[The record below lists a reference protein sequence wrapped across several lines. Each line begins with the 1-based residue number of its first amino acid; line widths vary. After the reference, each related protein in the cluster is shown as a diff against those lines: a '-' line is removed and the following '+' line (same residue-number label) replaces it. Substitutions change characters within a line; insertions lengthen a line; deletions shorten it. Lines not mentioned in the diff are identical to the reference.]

1 MPIPA
6 SSESLELIAVNQ
18 ILSSIGQAPV
28 TDLNQTNP
36 DVAIAYNTL
45 LEVSRDVQ
53 TEGWTFNKD
62 YNVKVYPQID
72 PITLERFIPWGEDV
86 IEMNISQDP
95 SYFQKSQHKTVKRE
109 GKVWDRQRQTFEFPK
124 DYYYFDF
131 VRLYNWDDLPI
142 PIRDYITAR
151 ASAMTSQRV
160 IGDPTQ
166 YQMLQQKEAYCR
178 AYAMEYECNQ
188 GQYSMFGDPKNGT
201 NYNSFQPYKALQRF

>member
-72 PITLERFIPWGEDV
+72 PITLERFIPWAEDV

-95 SYFQKSQHKTVKRE
+95 YLLSEVST
-109 GKVWDRQRQTFEFPK
+109 
-124 DYYYFDF
+124 
-131 VRLYNWDDLPI
+131 
-142 PIRDYITAR
+142 
-151 ASAMTSQRV
+151 
-160 IGDPTQ
+160 
-166 YQMLQQKEAYCR
+166 
-178 AYAMEYECNQ
+178 
-188 GQYSMFGDPKNGT
+188 
-201 NYNSFQPYKALQRF
+201 

>member
-1 MPIPA
+1 MLLITMPIPA

-62 YNVKVYPQID
+62 FGVKVYPQAD
-72 PITLERFIPWGEDV
+72 KTIPWAEDV

-95 SYFQKSQHKTVKRE
+95 RYSKNHNIKQLKEKVRYGTDKIKR
-109 GKVWDRQRQTFEFPK
+109 
-124 DYYYFDF
+124 
-131 VRLYNWDDLPI
+131 LNSL
-142 PIRDYITAR
+142 
-151 ASAMTSQRV
+151 RV
-160 IGDPTQ
+160 ITI
-166 YQMLQQKEAYCR
+166 LIL
-178 AYAMEYECNQ
+178 
-188 GQYSMFGDPKNGT
+188 FGFITGKI
-201 NYNSFQPYKALQRF
+201 SLCLSVIL

>member
-18 ILSSIGQAPV
+18 IPSSIGQAPV

-62 YNVKVYPQID
+62 FVKVYPQAD
-72 PITLERFIPWGEDV
+72 KTIPWAEDV

-95 SYFQKSQHKTVKRE
+95 RYFQKSQHKTIKRE
-109 GKVWDRQRQTFEFPK
+109 GKVWDRQ
-124 DYYYFDF
+124 
-131 VRLYNWDDLPI
+131 N
-142 PIRDYITAR
+142 
-151 ASAMTSQRV
+151 
-160 IGDPTQ
+160 
-166 YQMLQQKEAYCR
+166 
-178 AYAMEYECNQ
+178 
-188 GQYSMFGDPKNGT
+188 
-201 NYNSFQPYKALQRF
+201 

>member
-62 YNVKVYPQID
+62 FNVKVYPEADNTISWAND
-72 PITLERFIPWGEDV
+72 I

-95 SYFQKSQHKTVKRE
+95 RYFEKSQHKTVKRE
-109 GKVWDRQRQTFEFPK
+109 GKVWDRQRQTFEFPL
-124 DYYYFDF
+124 DYYYFDI
-131 VRLYNWDDLPI
+131 VRLMNWEDLPI
-142 PIRDYITAR
+142 PIRDYVTAKA
-151 ASAMTSQRV
+151 ASITSQRI

-188 GQYSMFGDPKNGT
+188 GQYSMFGDPKSGT
-201 NYNSFQPYKALQRF
+201 NYNSFQPYKALQRY

>member
-62 YNVKVYPQID
+62 FNVKVYP
-72 PITLERFIPWGEDV
+72 
-86 IEMNISQDP
+86 
-95 SYFQKSQHKTVKRE
+95 
-109 GKVWDRQRQTFEFPK
+109 
-124 DYYYFDF
+124 
-131 VRLYNWDDLPI
+131 
-142 PIRDYITAR
+142 
-151 ASAMTSQRV
+151 
-160 IGDPTQ
+160 
-166 YQMLQQKEAYCR
+166 EADKLFLGR
-178 AYAMEYECNQ
+178 MILL
-188 GQYSMFGDPKNGT
+188 K
-201 NYNSFQPYKALQRF
+201 

>member
-6 SSESLELIAVNQ
+6 SSESLELVAVNQ

-62 YNVKVYPQID
+62 YNVKVYPEADQ
-72 PITLERFIPWGEDV
+72 TIPWGIDV
-86 IEMNISQDP
+86 LEMNISQDP
-95 SYFQKSQHKTVKRE
+95 GYLQKARHKTVKRE
-109 GKVWDRQRQTFEFPK
+109 GKVWDRQRQTFLFPK
-124 DYYYFDF
+124 DFYFFDIM
-131 VRLYNWDDLPI
+131 RLYNWDDLPI
-142 PIRDYITAR
+142 PIRDYVTAK
-151 ASAMTSQRV
+151 ASSTASQRIV
-160 IGDPTQ
+160 GDPTQ

-188 GQYSMFGDPKNGT
+188 GQYSMFGDPKHGT
-201 NYNSFQPYKALQRF
+201 NYNSFQPYQALQRF

>member
-95 SYFQKSQHKTVKRE
+95 TYFQKSQHKTVKRE

>member
-72 PITLERFIPWGEDV
+72 PITLERFIPWAEDV

-95 SYFQKSQHKTVKRE
+95 TYFQKSQHKTVKRE

-151 ASAMTSQRV
+151 AS
-160 IGDPTQ
+160 
-166 YQMLQQKEAYCR
+166 
-178 AYAMEYECNQ
+178 
-188 GQYSMFGDPKNGT
+188 
-201 NYNSFQPYKALQRF
+201 

>member
-62 YNVKVYPQID
+62 FNVKVYPEADNTISWAND
-72 PITLERFIPWGEDV
+72 I

-95 SYFQKSQHKTVKRE
+95 RYFEKSQHKTVKRE
-109 GKVWDRQRQTFEFPK
+109 GKVWDRQRQTFEFPL
-124 DYYYFDF
+124 DYYYFDI
-131 VRLYNWDDLPI
+131 VRLMNWEDLPI
-142 PIRDYITAR
+142 PIRDYVTAKA
-151 ASAMTSQRV
+151 ASITSQRI

>member
-72 PITLERFIPWGEDV
+72 PITLERFIPWGDDV

-95 SYFQKSQHKTVKRE
+95 TYFQKSQHKTVKRE